1 MKELGVWLQN
11 VHKEDLNPTEI
22 IKCECDPDCG
32 RLVYPPTSP
41 KLWTRKGLI
50 RAQYIWPS
58 KCSFL
63 ERDTRML
70 KIVMYHSVP
79 HTVEQIVCSGQIAT
93 TCQGVKLTPLER
105 DWLSHS
111 CYPLIHTGSG
121 AERAQQ
127 DGAAQSRS
135 FTSCLVRRRR
145 PRWWW
150 GGGKREEALSVHMSP
165 HKQKYG
171 VRMCGSGKYVC
182 VRTCVL
188 NVRLCGA
195 YVHRSVDV

>member
-1 MKELGVWLQN
+1 M
-11 VHKEDLNPTEI
+11 
-22 IKCECDPDCG
+22 
-32 RLVYPPTSP
+32 S
-41 KLWTRKGLI
+41 
-50 RAQYIWPS
+50 
-58 KCSFL
+58 
-63 ERDTRML
+63 
-70 KIVMYHSVP
+70 KIVIYHSVP
-79 HTVEQIVCSGQIAT
+79 RTVEQIVRSGQSAT

-145 PRWWW
+145 RRRR
-150 GGGKREEALSVHMSP
+150 GKREEAQSVHMSP

-171 VRMCGSGKYVC
+171 VRMCGSGKCVC